1 KTWVAAM
8 GRGSTN
14 NTITATFNFGQDSS
28 FAGAKTAQGNGGVGE
43 DFFYTPPAGFKA
55 LNTNNLDDPAIEDPT
70 DHFNTVLYTG
80 NNTNAHAI
88 TGVGFQPDFTWLKH
102 RDNGTAYSHQLYDV
116 NRGATNY
123 LTSNTT
129 AAEND
134 GGSSFT
140 NGLQSFNSDGFTI
153 GQTLTINASGV
164 KHVAWNWKA
173 GGSPS
178 SNSDGS
184 ITTSVSANTT
194 AGFSIV
200 TYSGSS
206 ADPKNMGHGLSQA
219 PELIIT
225 KQRTNS
231 FAWKVGSD
239 EMTNWQYI
247 MELDG
252 GGAES
257 HAAGVY
263 NGQAP
268 TSSVWYASTEGG
280 TGAPSCTYVA
290 YCFHSVEGY
299 SKIGQYTGNGNAD
312 GTFIYTGFR
321 PAYVMTKDISGTG
334 NWTIIDNKRNTSNVA
349 SPGRLYA
356 DLTNTESPGATFDLV
371 SNGFK
376 CRENGGPNVSG
387 VRFLYL
393 AFAESPFK
401 TANAR

>member
-1 KTWVAAM
+1 MRLVLTDLLLVQ
-8 GRGSTN
+8 
-14 NTITATFNFGQDSS
+14 TFKHYVIPTTKLS
-28 FAGAKTAQGNGGVGE
+28 FHGTGKQEAQ
-43 DFFYTPPAGFKA
+43 
-55 LNTNNLDDPAIEDPT
+55 
-70 DHFNTVLYTG
+70 
-80 NNTNAHAI
+80 
-88 TGVGFQPDFTWLKH
+88 Q
-102 RDNGTAYSHQLYDV
+102 
-116 NRGATNY
+116 
-123 LTSNTT
+123 SNT
-129 AAEND
+129 
-134 GGSSFT
+134 
-140 NGLQSFNSDGFTI
+140 
-153 GQTLTINASGV
+153 
-164 KHVAWNWKA
+164 
-173 GGSPS
+173 
-178 SNSDGS
+178 DGS

-252 GGAES
+252 SGAQS

-280 TGAPSCTYVA
+280 TGAASCTYVA
-290 YCFHSVEGY
+290 YCFHSVDGY
-299 SKIGQYTGNGNAD
+299 SKIGSYTGNGNAD

-321 PAYVMTKDISGTG
+321 PAYVMTKDITGTG

-376 CRENGGPNVSG
+376 CRENGGPNVNN
-387 VRFLYL
+387 VKFLYL